1 MQIKKVL
8 DSFVNQVHLARFD
21 FGYGECPHHTPSHYD
36 VPISYTLVI
45 NMLVNLSYSVKE
57 KIH

>member
-21 FGYGECPHHTPSHYD
+21 FGYGECPHHTPTHYD

-45 NMLVNLSYSVKE
+45 KHVS
-57 KIH
+57 